1 MLISLTK
8 ILSKIISF
16 FLIPMKSIKG
26 QSIAEFA
33 VITAMMSTFV
43 ATAAPRLSNLMEEGK
58 TQKSI
63 QEIDKLLMQAKT
75 FYEFTSKLEGR
86 GRLPGQDKFDIP
98 VGGYSDT
105 LEVFEDLSY
114 FTSFNNDSI
123 GYKWVS
129 VFGNH
134 DGSIFQDDQYLPDVD
149 DEGNVTCRNCP
160 DSREEGSIEWY
171 GLFNQSILESPFQ
184 DGHFIYVV
192 IPGNGS
198 GDDVVAPRI
207 IIADAENPLQF
218 HKVMDL

>member
-1 MLISLTK
+1 MFATLTK
-8 ILSKIISF
+8 IFLKTRSF
-16 FLIPMKSIKG
+16 FLIPVNSIKG

-63 QEIDKLLMQAKT
+63 QEIDKLLMQAKN
-75 FYEFTSKLEGR
+75 FYEFTSKVEGR
-86 GRLPGQDKFDIP
+86 GRLPGQDKFDIA

-123 GYKWVS
+123 GHKWVS

-134 DGSIFQDDQYLPDVD
+134 DGDIFQDDQYLPDVD
-149 DEGNVTCRNCP
+149 DEGNITCINCP
-160 DSREEGSIEWY
+160 DSRLEGSLEWY
-171 GLFNQSILESPFQ
+171 FLFNQSILESPFQ

-192 IPGNGS
+192 IPGSGS
-198 GDDVVAPRI
+198 GNVVVAPRI

-218 HKVMDL
+218 HKVLDL

>member
-1 MLISLTK
+1 MKSTFTK
-8 ILSKIISF
+8 NLFRIVSF
-16 FLIPMKSIKG
+16 FLIPINSIRG

-75 FYEFTSKLEGR
+75 FYEFTSNSEGR

-98 VGGYSDT
+98 VGGYTDT
-105 LEVFEDLSY
+105 LEVFEDLVY

-123 GYKWVS
+123 GSKWVS
-129 VFGNH
+129 VFGNQN
-134 DGSIFQDDQYLPDVD
+134 GSIFQNDQYLPDVD
-149 DEGNVTCRNCP
+149 IDGNVTCRNCP
-160 DSREEGSIEWY
+160 DSRKEGSIEWY
-171 GLFNQSILESPFQ
+171 ELFNQSILESPFQ

-192 IPGNGS
+192 IPGSGS
-198 GDDVVAPRI
+198 GNDVVAPRI